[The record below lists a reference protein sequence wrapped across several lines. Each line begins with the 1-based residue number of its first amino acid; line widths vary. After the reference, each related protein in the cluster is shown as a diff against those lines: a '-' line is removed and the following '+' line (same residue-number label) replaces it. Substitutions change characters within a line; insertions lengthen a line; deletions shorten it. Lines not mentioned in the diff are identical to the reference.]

1 MSPSTGRSTEASWS
15 VNLNSRGQMIATVGR
30 GIKSLTT
37 DCTDGTDAEASSAPP
52 VTSSA
57 RLFLASLCLML
68 AAAPGLRA
76 QREKLPPAD
85 LEFVEKTW
93 PAAKKTTTGIRYVIL
108 KEGQG
113 DSPKPGDKVNVL
125 YVGKLLDG
133 TVFDQATE
141 PDKPFT
147 FRVRR
152 EMVIEGWEQVLQL
165 MKRGERRLAI
175 IPPEMAYGTRG
186 QPPRIGR
193 NATLVFEIELLSF
206 GKD

>member
-1 MSPSTGRSTEASWS
+1 M
-15 VNLNSRGQMIATVGR
+15 
-30 GIKSLTT
+30 KF
-37 DCTDGTDAEASSAPP
+37 
-52 VTSSA
+52 SA
-57 RLFLASLCLML
+57 RLFITSFCFLL
-68 AAAPGLRA
+68 AAAPALRA

-93 PAAKKTTTGIRYVIL
+93 PGARKTTTGIRYVIL

-113 DSPKPGDKVNVL
+113 DTPRPGDKVNVL

-141 PDKPFT
+141 ADKPFT

-165 MKRGERRLAI
+165 MKRGEKRLVI
-175 IPPEMAYGTRG
+175 IPPEMGYGTRG
-186 QPPRIGR
+186 QPPKIGR

-206 GKD
+206 SKD